1 MERGG
6 KGDTGGEIQHR
17 GIEAHGFEFDGERP
31 KGASRQRC
39 ECQSDRIAW

>member
-1 MERGG
+1 MEMRDRWGN
-6 KGDTGGEIQHR
+6 KQHYV
-17 GIEAHGFEFDGERP
+17 IEAHGFELDGERP